1 MTFNFNGNI
10 PKKILFNNQNVRK
23 LVYNND
29 VVWQKRRLPNEYQEV
44 EYLESTGTQYI
55 DTGYAFTNPN
65 LEIEIKYRKN
75 SSLGTNVFGLDL
87 GTTPRKMH
95 GHIYRNA
102 VYLGKSS
109 VIANIPQVVDTDYTF
124 KFKFENDIATWVINE
139 VEYVYNGAN
148 GWAGASVGE
157 TDYLFATRGATGV
170 TYRMSGRIY
179 YAKFY
184 DNNGSLV
191 RDFVPCYRKIDGE
204 IGMYDC
210 VNEVF
215 YTNMG
220 TGVFTTGKNINR
232 VPNEYQEI
240 EYIESTG
247 IQYID
252 TGVSGECTVMID
264 CQGMLANN
272 KSQIIVGSSASRGN
286 YFAQVTTTGKYG
298 LSTGGYGGLTDVIY
312 TDRATFEIDFGNTQ
326 RSVTVN
332 GETHTVT
339 SFTANTNNYAL
350 FRAMAIVGS
359 DYYYANARIYSCKMI
374 QQDILV
380 RDFVPCYRKADNVIG
395 LYDVVNDDFYINI
408 GSGTF
413 IKGEDV

>member
-1 MTFNFNGNI
+1 MAFNFNGNI

-109 VIANIPQVVDTDYTF
+109 VITNIPQVVDTDYTL

-232 VPNEYQEI
+232 VPNEYQEV

-247 IQYID
+247 TQYID
-252 TGVSGECTVMID
+252 TGIASTRYITATLDMQFTKQSSSTMIIIAWSTGAGRWFGKGSSNTYSAGNNAVSDID
-264 CQGMLANN
+264 CLTRKEIEVTFTNSNITYVIDGTTYS
-272 KSQIIVGSSASRGN
+272 KSAAASSQSITYTMFAGRNVNTGISYYSRAKL
-286 YFAQVTTTGKYG
+286 YKA
-298 LSTGGYGGLTDVIY
+298 VIQ
-312 TDRATFEIDFGNTQ
+312 ENGNTIMD
-326 RSVTVN
+326 
-332 GETHTVT
+332 
-339 SFTANTNNYAL
+339 L
-350 FRAMAIVGS
+350 
-359 DYYYANARIYSCKMI
+359 
-374 QQDILV
+374 
-380 RDFVPCYRKADNVIG
+380 VPCYRKADGEIG
-395 LYDVVNDDFYINI
+395 LCDVVNDNFYTNI
-408 GSGTF
+408 GTGTF